1 MFFVFQDSETLT
13 DVEVRLAGRV
23 HAIRESGAKL
33 IFYDVR
39 GESTKIQVI
48 NTKWMIGSNTSP
60 KRDYLLWTNAF
71 VLIS

>member
-13 DVEVRLAGRV
+13 GVEVRLAGRV

-48 NTKWMIGSNTSP
+48 NTYEWLDLIQAQREIIYCGQM
-60 KRDYLLWTNAF
+60 LLY
-71 VLIS
+71 

>member
-1 MFFVFQDSETLT
+1 MLSVVWVILQDGETLT

-39 GESTKIQVI
+39 GEDVKIQVLNNI
-48 NTKWMIGSNTSP
+48 
-60 KRDYLLWTNAF
+60 DL
-71 VLIS
+71 